1 EGNVVVV
8 AADQD
13 GNVLAEQPATLQ
25 GPDVGSGGAGTWSV
39 ELAVPVSGQAPGYI
53 AAFSTSPRQ
62 RDLLASDHIEVT
74 FSGEYSLEGTTWL
87 LDKTIPGSEI
97 TALFANGQVSGSA
110 GCNNYNGTYRS
121 TRAAGSNTIEFG
133 PLATTRM
140 MCDEPLMEQ
149 ESLYLAALESATG
162 YTLEGFAL
170 TITYPGGSLIFYDKD
185 GPRPRR

>member
-1 EGNVVVV
+1 V
-8 AADQD
+8 
-13 GNVLAEQPATLQ
+13 
-25 GPDVGSGGAGTWSV
+25 
-39 ELAVPVSGQAPGYI
+39 
-53 AAFSTSPRQ
+53 
-62 RDLLASDHIEVT
+62 
-74 FSGEYSLEGTTWL
+74 
-87 LDKTIPGSEI
+87 
-97 TALFANGQVSGSA
+97 FANGQVSGSA

-140 MCDEPLMEQ
+140 MCDEPLMDQ

-170 TITYPGGSLIFYDKD
+170 TISYPGGSLIFYDKD